1 MQVDAKINC
10 PHISG
15 QFIFNKNYLLLDLVI
30 FDLKNRK
37 LRNGLAVEKESGQ
50 TPTGHLETNILYYKD
65 FFTHKALQWSEIKE
79 AHSGTSGKL
88 FCLWIA
94 KTIIEEQYPNYYD
107 NFLLLKSCTLI
118 FLNGPSPASSSLFAS
133 FQTNITILQQINV
146 KNVHPVSG
154 PGFKITTFWL
164 RAPPLTT
171 RPGLL
176 P

>member
-1 MQVDAKINC
+1 MNLQVDAKINC

-88 FCLWIA
+88 FCL
-94 KTIIEEQYPNYYD
+94 
-107 NFLLLKSCTLI
+107 
-118 FLNGPSPASSSLFAS
+118 
-133 FQTNITILQQINV
+133 
-146 KNVHPVSG
+146 
-154 PGFKITTFWL
+154 
-164 RAPPLTT
+164 
-171 RPGLL
+171 
-176 P
+176 